1 MYKKIMFILAL
12 LTVSTARGEVAS
24 KKKVVEPVA
33 VDSLTMLLQT
43 GDSLMQQYNTFEA
56 LEYYQQAF
64 AMKDTA
70 EVRIKLADCYY
81 KRANYRQAADLLKNV
96 PASDLTHE
104 SFRQLCYSYQKQGD
118 NDSYIYWTSNLLSR
132 GSGLEGYWLR

>member
-1 MYKKIMFILAL
+1 MNKLAILILAL
-12 LTVSTARGEVAS
+12 VSVLSAQGEAS
-24 KKKVVEPVA
+24 AKKKVVEPVIA
-33 VDSLTMLLQT
+33 DTLTLLIQA

-104 SFRQLCYSYQKQGD
+104 SFRQLCWRQ
-118 NDSYIYWTSNLLSR
+118 
-132 GSGLEGYWLR
+132 